1 MQYGWMRMAS
11 GITDGTVYANGMH
24 DSITTK
30 WRDGLE
36 RIDYFRILD
45 EMNIPIIEK
54 AAFFAYV
61 NNDTS
66 IESIGAH
73 FHISV
78 LKLKDMLRAIY
89 RDLTSERNGMM

>member
-1 MQYGWMRMAS
+1 
-11 GITDGTVYANGMH
+11 
-24 DSITTK
+24 
-30 WRDGLE
+30 
-36 RIDYFRILD
+36 
-45 EMNIPIIEK
+45 MNIPIIEK

-73 FHISV
+73 FHINV